1 MLRIDMIAHQ
11 SKGKDFYPK
20 CRIGLTLFLMFF
32 SLFTNS
38 LILYGALILSASFT
52 IFLLSPIKL
61 KQFLLLV
68 LFPMGFVIFSSV
80 IIWIQVDLKTAA
92 FTMIR
97 SLNGLLLLYSFTL
110 TIPLYYFTAFLRCL
124 FLPEVFIE
132 LYELTYRF
140 IFIIMEE
147 AADMIL
153 AQQMRFGFFSFKHAT
168 KNLSLCFS
176 ALFIRVFSRFRDF
189 ENAAQLRHYN

>member
-11 SKGKDFYPK
+11 SKGKDWFPK
-20 CRIGLTLFLMFF
+20 CRIGITLFLMFF

-38 LILYGALILSASFT
+38 LFLYGALILSASFT

-61 KQFLLLV
+61 KQFLLLI
-68 LFPMGFVIFSSV
+68 LFPMSFVIFSSI
-80 IIWIQVDLKTAA
+80 IIWIQSDLKTAT
-92 FTMIR
+92 FTIVR
-97 SLNGLLLLYSFTL
+97 ALNGLLLLYSFTL
-110 TIPLYYFTAFLRCL
+110 TIPLYYFTAFLRQL
-124 FLPEVFIE
+124 FLPEVFVE

-147 AADMIL
+147 ASDMIL

-168 KNLSLCFS
+168 KNLSLCLS
-176 ALFIRVFSRFRDF
+176 ALFLRVFSRFKDL
-189 ENAAQLRHYN
+189 ENAAQLRQFN